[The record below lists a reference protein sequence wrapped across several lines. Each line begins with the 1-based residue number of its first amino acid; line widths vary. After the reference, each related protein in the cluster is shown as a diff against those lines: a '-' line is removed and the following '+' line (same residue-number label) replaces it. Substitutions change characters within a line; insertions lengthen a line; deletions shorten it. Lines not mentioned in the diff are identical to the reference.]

1 MTMNEFSDSHYDS
14 GTLMIHAIKFPG
26 GYLSEMPAIYT
37 STLCAEY
44 LSKNPLDAIRL
55 NTLTDSEIEV
65 VNKLWSTF
73 GGLIV
78 VIECNYNVG
87 TINENYKQIE
97 RGLLKNDN
105 HY

>member
-1 MTMNEFSDSHYDS
+1 MNEFNDSHYDS
-14 GTLMIHAIKFPG
+14 GTLMTHAIKFPG

-55 NTLTDSEIEV
+55 KSLTDSEIEV
-65 VNKLWSTF
+65 ANKLMSMF
-73 GGLIV
+73 GGMLV
-78 VIECNYNVG
+78 VINGSYTVD
-87 TINENYKQIE
+87 TVNYKQIE
-97 RGLLKNDN
+97 REMLNNGY